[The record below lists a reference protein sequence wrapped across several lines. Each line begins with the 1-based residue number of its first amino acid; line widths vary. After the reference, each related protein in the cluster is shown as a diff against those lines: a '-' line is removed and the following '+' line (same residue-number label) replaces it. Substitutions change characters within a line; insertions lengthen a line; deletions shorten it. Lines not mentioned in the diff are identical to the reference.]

1 MPQYDLRDS
10 FRVLMAHLTVRS
22 GYTSLVE
29 RINRFPQGAAPTPT
43 LFKILQLL
51 MSEKEAGYVSLLPI
65 KPFDTATAAKAWRIS
80 RSEARKIL
88 ETLASRGIL
97 LDVEDVHGEME
108 YSLPPPM
115 AGFFEFSLMRVRED
129 VDQKVSPNYSTST

>member
-1 MPQYDLRDS
+1 MG
-10 FRVLMAHLTVRS
+10 HLTVRS
-22 GYTSLVE
+22 GYKTLVE

-51 MSEKEAGYVSLLPI
+51 MTEKEAEYVSLLPI
-65 KPFDTATAAKAWRIS
+65 KPFKIATAANAWRMSITETQS
-80 RSEARKIL
+80 LI

-97 LDVEDVHGEME
+97 LDVENLNGEME

-115 AGFFEFSLMRVRED
+115 AGFF
-129 VDQKVSPNYSTST
+129 TSSAHGRIL